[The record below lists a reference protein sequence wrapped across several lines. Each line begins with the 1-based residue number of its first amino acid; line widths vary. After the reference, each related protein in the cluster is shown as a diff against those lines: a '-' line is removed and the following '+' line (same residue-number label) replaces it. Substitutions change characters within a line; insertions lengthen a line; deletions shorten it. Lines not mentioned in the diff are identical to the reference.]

1 MVKLKSLK
9 MEAEKKKL
17 DELEKDLF
25 IATVLSYEPEF
36 IHHLEICMDICF
48 IGLHGI
54 FEEKEP
60 AVEDEVIEFS
70 KAMQSAVE
78 ECFLITSHLK
88 EIFKE
93 FNYAIDNE
101 KIYFRSSCILK
112 IFSSYLAHEKRLEF
126 DKDDELFDFL
136 FYFYYLNESVYKDT
150 AQEILVEFLLNLFH
164 YIIYRDFLKL
174 SCFFNKD
181 FIISPNDNHIPIRI
195 AILDSLNLISDLN
208 NNVPNKEN
216 IYRIIH
222 AIVGGNEN
230 NVKKYCLSLIG
241 QNSTSQKQI
250 TKKHRNFAQRYINEK
265 RL

>member
-1 MVKLKSLK
+1 

-17 DELEKDLF
+17 DELEEDLF
-25 IATVLSYEPEF
+25 IATVLSYESEF
-36 IHHLEICMDICF
+36 IQHIEKCMDICF
-48 IGLHGI
+48 IGLQGI

-60 AVEDEVIEFS
+60 TVEDEVIELS
-70 KAMQSAVE
+70 KAMQRAVE
-78 ECFLITSHLK
+78 ESFLITDHLK

-93 FNYAIDNE
+93 FDYAIDNG
-101 KIYFRSSCILK
+101 KIYFRNSCILK
-112 IFSSYLAHEKRLEF
+112 IFSSYLSHEKRLEF
-126 DKDDELFDFL
+126 DKDDELFNFL
-136 FYFYYLNESVYKDT
+136 FYFYYLNGSESKET

-174 SCFFNKD
+174 TCFFNKE
-181 FIISPNDNHIPIRI
+181 FLISPNDNHIPIRI

-208 NNVPNKEN
+208 NNVPNREN

-241 QNSTSQKQI
+241 KNSLSQKQI
-250 TKKHRNFAQRYINEK
+250 TKKHKEFAQRYINDK
-265 RL
+265 KM